1 MSCVWST
8 RANTLP
14 EGFSIQGACLHE
26 EDKLWI
32 VGEFSPVEVVKI
44 WLLHNTDKILYFK
57 KSKFSDNA
65 SISF

>member
-1 MSCVWST
+1 M
-8 RANTLP
+8 
-14 EGFSIQGACLHE
+14 
-26 EDKLWI
+26 DY

-57 KSKFSDNA
+57 KSKFFDNA